1 MHFKPDGGKGDGL
14 LLYSCGKVR
23 AGVCSCLRGAI
34 ADGICFP
41 GEAGAETD
49 ERQKTAVKRGGAGN
63 EKYEENTICMDAVDM
78 DAGAVCLQ
86 RGRAVG
92 TG

>member
-34 ADGICFP
+34 ADGICFS
-41 GEAGAETD
+41 GEAGAETY
-49 ERQKTAVKRGGAGN
+49 EQEMTIGKRR
-63 EKYEENTICMDAVDM
+63 E
-78 DAGAVCLQ
+78 
-86 RGRAVG
+86 
-92 TG
+92 